1 MIKKFFKLFI
11 IFFAFII
18 VAYSSKGI
26 LQSIL
31 LNFNHTIQSS
41 YHATIDFISDTIQE
55 HINQQ
60 KEIKKLKKQL
70 IDYDKNLLIT
80 QRLANELQDL
90 YKLSHSSMKS
100 YTNIALAKT
109 LSYSN
114 SLDFNKIWLEMDEY
128 NSSKMYG
135 LIYKESVAGIVVNK
149 ENKPLALLNSD
160 PKCSISIYV
169 LDGKKKAPGIVHG
182 NSDNTLIADYIPTWI
197 PIHVGDKVITSG
209 LDNIFFIG
217 LKVGVVTEVQLS
229 QGYQQAIIDPYYK
242 TNKPNY
248 FYVIKELE

>member
-18 VAYSSKGI
+18 IAYSSKGV

-31 LNFNHTIQSS
+31 LNFNHAIQSS
-41 YHATIDFISDTIQE
+41 YHTTIDFISDTIQE

-60 KEIKKLKKQL
+60 TEIKKLKEQL
-70 IDYDKNLLIT
+70 VDYDKSILIT
-80 QRLANELQDL
+80 QRLASELQDL

-109 LSYSN
+109 LAYSN
-114 SLDFNKIWLEMDEY
+114 SLDFNKIWLDMSDY

-135 LIYKESVAGIVVNK
+135 LIYKESVAGIVVSKN
-149 ENKPLALLNSD
+149 NKPLALLNSD

-169 LDGKKKAPGIVHG
+169 LDGKEKAPGIVHG
-182 NSDNTLIADYIPTWI
+182 NSDDTLIAEYIPTWI
-197 PIHVGDKVITSG
+197 PIHVGDEVITSG

-217 LKVGVVTEVQLS
+217 LKVGVVTEVHLS
-229 QGYQQAIIDPYYK
+229 QGFQQAIIEPYYRS
-242 TNKPNY
+242 NRPNY
-248 FYVIKELE
+248 FYVIKELK

>member
-11 IFFAFII
+11 IFFAFVII
-18 VAYSSKGI
+18 AYSSKGV

-41 YHATIDFISDTIQE
+41 YHSTIDFFSDAIDE

-60 KEIKKLKKQL
+60 KEIKKLKEQL
-70 IDYDKNLLIT
+70 IDYDKSLLIT
-80 QRLANELQDL
+80 QRLASELQDL
-90 YKLSHSSMKS
+90 YKLSHSSLKS
-100 YTNIALAKT
+100 YTNISLAKT

-135 LIYKESVAGIVVNK
+135 LIYKENVAGIVVNK

-169 LDGKKKAPGIVHG
+169 VDGDEKAPGIVHG
-182 NSDNTLIADYIPTWI
+182 NSDDTLIAEYIPTWI
-197 PIHVGDKVITSG
+197 PIHVGDEVITSG
-209 LDNIFFIG
+209 LDNIFFTG
-217 LKVGVVTEVQLS
+217 LKVGVVTEVLLS
-229 QGYQQAIIDPYYK
+229 QGYQQAIIEPYYK

-248 FYVIKELE
+248 FYVIKELK